1 MTQQIKSVKSV
12 PVHPMNLNVT
22 TEVHPAVKRFAEL
35 SCSVYVLG
43 ISYEMYVSKD
53 LWEDSVSTLAQ
64 EMVNLLMKLASCVKE
79 NVDLMNGFHIE
90 TTDVHSE
97 QLSLCGGRVRGTSSE
112 RGSEL
117 AMAK

>member
-1 MTQQIKSVKSV
+1 MAQQIKSVKSV
-12 PVHPMNLNVT
+12 PVHPKNLNVT

-53 LWEDSVSTLAQ
+53 LWEDSVSSLAQ

-79 NVDLMNGFHIE
+79 NVGPLNGFHVE
-90 TTDVHSE
+90 TPHVHPK
-97 QLSLCGGRVRGTSSE
+97 QLPLCGGRVCGTPSE
-112 RGSEL
+112 RGS
-117 AMAK
+117 ASGSVT